1 MEAFGA
7 GGAGGDGTRD
17 LFPNPDPHSQ
27 SQSYSA
33 DGNRPFPSNAGLSQ
47 VDLGRLD
54 LNSEGFAPPGGFPG
68 YIPGTPARGGPY
80 GYGIGPSSGYGPP
93 PAPVFGGPSAPG
105 FVPGYGAYGVAG
117 GNLGP
122 APGSVAVGAKFGRD
136 VGGVS
141 EGGGGGRGLGPVSGG
156 RRRRGRGGAGVAA
169 PGGSGGPRGGR
180 GRGAAL
186 GGGPGRGRGSAR
198 GGAAA
203 SGAAAGRVLGLS
215 DDDDDDDDE
224 ADDEDN
230 GDQHNAE
237 DDDAAPNWT
246 EADCPRSSWNDEK
259 TEILLDII
267 IEAKNRGV
275 YSNGSMKARGY
286 NYVLGQYYQRTGV
299 KQHKTQ
305 IRNRLGQLKSMYSI
319 CQRLHNQTG
328 RGVRSNGWPKA
339 SAKWWKQ
346 NLQGKGLEEF
356 KNLRFRGPPYYEKL
370 KDVFQG
376 VAVDG
381 SSAYHSGDVSGEEE
395 VHDEDKDGGDD
406 EDEEDWAEPTPTLRS
421 NSSPASSGSR
431 KRGSSTGT
439 TGASPA
445 KKTSRSPILRVMKT
459 MAYDSKEVQHA
470 RLNFMRE
477 QNAEHR
483 AWMREQAELA
493 AQIERQ
499 KLQMMAELE
508 MTWEERKAKKQA
520 EEMAVLANM
529 KAIAKADGWDT
540 GGIEYMTLPIL
551 WRDVG
556 AREFW
561 LDSETPESQG

>member
-1 MEAFGA
+1 MEGFGG

-17 LFPNPDPHSQ
+17 LFPNPDPY
-27 SQSYSA
+27 SYSA
-33 DGNRPFPSNAGLSQ
+33 DGNRPFPSDAGISRD
-47 VDLGRLD
+47 DLGRLD

-80 GYGIGPSSGYGPP
+80 GYGMGPPSGYGHP
-93 PAPVFGGPSAPG
+93 PAPVYGGPSA
-105 FVPGYGAYGVAG
+105 YGAG
-117 GNLGP
+117 GGRSLAVGGP
-122 APGSVAVGAKFGRD
+122 YAPGSVAVPAEFGHD

-141 EGGGGGRGLGPVSGG
+141 EGGGGGRSLGPVSGG
-156 RRRRGRGGAGVAA
+156 RRRRGRVAAGVPA

-186 GGGPGRGRGSAR
+186 AGGPGRGRGA
-198 GGAAA
+198 AAA
-203 SGAAAGRVLGLS
+203 SCLAAGRVLGLS
-215 DDDDDDDDE
+215 DDDDD
-224 ADDEDN
+224 ADDQEN
-230 GDQHNAE
+230 GDQQNAE
-237 DDDAAPNWT
+237 DDEAAPNWT
-246 EADCPRSSWNDEK
+246 EADCPRSSWNDEN
-259 TEILLDII
+259 TDILLDII

-275 YSNGSMKARGY
+275 YSNGSMKGRGY

-319 CQRLHNQTG
+319 CQSLHNQTG
-328 RGVRSNGWPKA
+328 RGVRSNGWPNA

-346 NLQGKGLEEF
+346 NLQGKSCDEF

-381 SSAYHSGDVSGEEE
+381 SSAYHSGDVSGEE
-395 VHDEDKDGGDD
+395 VHDEDEDGGDD
-406 EDEEDWAEPTPTLRS
+406 EDEEDWAEPTATLRS

-445 KKTSRSPILRVMKT
+445 KKTIRSPMVRVIKT
-459 MAYDSKEVQHA
+459 MADDSKEVQHA

-477 QNAEHR
+477 QSAEHR

-493 AQIERQ
+493 AQLERQ
-499 KLQMMAELE
+499 KLQMYAELE
-508 MTWEERKAKKQA
+508 MTREERKAKKQA
-520 EEMAVLANM
+520 EEMAVLAKM

-540 GGIEYMTLPIL
+540 GGIEYMTLPML
-551 WRDVG
+551 WRDVA
-556 AREFW
+556 ARDFW
-561 LDSETPESQG
+561 LDSETPESRLNAIRNYMRLNHNA

>member
-1 MEAFGA
+1 MEGFGG

-17 LFPNPDPHSQ
+17 LFPNPDPYSH

-33 DGNRPFPSNAGLSQ
+33 DGNWPFPSDAGISR

-80 GYGIGPSSGYGPP
+80 GYGMGPPSGYGHP
-93 PAPVFGGPSAPG
+93 PAPVYGGPSAPG
-105 FVPGYGAYGVAG
+105 FVPGYGAYGAG
-117 GNLGP
+117 GGRSVAVGSP
-122 APGSVAVGAKFGRD
+122 YAPGSVAVPAEFGRD

-141 EGGGGGRGLGPVSGG
+141 EGGGGGRSLGPITGG
-156 RRRRGRGGAGVAA
+156 RRRRGRVGAGVAA
-169 PGGSGGPRGGR
+169 PGGSGGPCGGR

-186 GGGPGRGRGSAR
+186 AGGPGRGRGSAR

-203 SGAAAGRVLGLS
+203 SGAAGSRVLGLS
-215 DDDDDDDDE
+215 DDDDDDD
-224 ADDEDN
+224 ADDEEN
-230 GDQHNAE
+230 GDQQNAE
-237 DDDAAPNWT
+237 DDEAAPNWT
-246 EADCPRSSWNDEK
+246 EAGKS
-259 TEILLDII
+259 LD
-267 IEAKNRGV
+267 
-275 YSNGSMKARGY
+275 
-286 NYVLGQYYQRTGV
+286 
-299 KQHKTQ
+299 
-305 IRNRLGQLKSMYSI
+305 
-319 CQRLHNQTG
+319 
-328 RGVRSNGWPKA
+328 
-339 SAKWWKQ
+339 
-346 NLQGKGLEEF
+346 EF

-381 SSAYHSGDVSGEEE
+381 SSAYHSGDVSGEE
-395 VHDEDKDGGDD
+395 VHDEDEDGGDD
-406 EDEEDWAEPTPTLRS
+406 EDEEDWAEPTATLRS

-445 KKTSRSPILRVMKT
+445 KKTIRSPMVRVMKT
-459 MAYDSKEVQHA
+459 MADDSKEVQHA

-477 QNAEHR
+477 QSAEHR

-508 MTWEERKAKKQA
+508 MTREERKAKKQA
-520 EEMAVLANM
+520 EEMAVLAKM

-540 GGIEYMTLPIL
+540 GGIEYMTLPML
-551 WRDVG
+551 WCDVAARD
-556 AREFW
+556 FW
-561 LDSETPESQG
+561 LDSEIPESHYDAQQLSGAAESTQ